1 MQYNS
6 ENLKFLNEKLEL
18 LLKKQELFSRE
29 IWEIK
34 DQIQT
39 LNSEANKVISNKPE
53 HKIESQPVLPKQED
67 TTKLEITPITTI
79 RKKPQPTTST
89 PKYTAKQKSDLE
101 KFIGENLINKIGILI
116 TIIGVAIG
124 AKYSIENELISPLTR
139 IILGYVMGL
148 GLLGFGLKLKEKY
161 KSFSAVLISGAM
173 VVMYFI
179 TFAAY
184 SFYDL
189 IPQTFAFLLMVVFTV
204 FTVVAALNYNLAIIA
219 HLGLVGAYAV
229 PFLLSNNS
237 GRIEI
242 LFTNVTI
249 INIGIL
255 FISIKKY
262 WKSIYYSSFL
272 LTWII
277 YLSWYF
283 FSYVPENFS
292 LAFLFLTVF
301 FIVFYCTFLA
311 YKLIKK
317 EIFNIGDI
325 ILLLA
330 NSFIFYGIGYALLSN
345 HNSGEALLGIFTLLN
360 ALIHFGVT
368 FLIYKQKLADKN
380 LFYLIAGMV
389 LVFLTLAVPVQL
401 DGNWV
406 TIIWAGEAAVLF
418 WIGRTKMVSVYEK
431 LSYILMGLAFISLV
445 QDWMFYSRFN
455 YLGEEIT
462 FTPIFNLRFLTS
474 ILFLSGFGFIIHFFR
489 NEKYVSPFTKGS
501 LIYKLISIG
510 IPAIFLFVLYNC
522 FRIEITEYWNL
533 KYNASTIEINEL
545 NNSYTNYYT
554 NEDYRYFRIIW
565 IYVYSLMFLAILSF
579 LNIKKLKNEILG
591 YVLIVVSAFAF
602 LLFFTEGI
610 VTLTNLRQ
618 TYIDNTLSEYYNRS
632 VFNILIRYIAII
644 SVLALVF
651 AGLLSVKSG
660 VMKNKLNTPFT
671 VLLHLIILAIL
682 STELISWMDLA
693 GSTQSYK
700 LGLSILWGLYA
711 LLLIVIGIWK
721 RIAFLRIM
729 AIVLF
734 GFTLLKLFLYD
745 ISHLNT
751 ISKTIVFVSLG
762 VLLLIISFLYNKF
775 KSKITN
781 DLEE

>member
-53 HKIESQPVLPKQED
+53 HKIESQPVLPKQKD

-242 LFTNVTI
+242 LFTYITI

-277 YLSWYF
+277 YLSWHF
-283 FSYVPENFS
+283 FSYIPENFS

-317 EIFNIGDI
+317 EIFNIGNI

-360 ALIHFGVT
+360 ALVHFGVT

-445 QDWMFYSRFN
+445 QDWMFYSHFN

-474 ILFLSGFGFIIHFFR
+474 ILFLSAFGFIIHFFR
-489 NEKYVSPFTKGS
+489 NEKYVSPFTKGN

-533 KYNASTIEINEL
+533 KYNVSTIEINEL

-618 TYIDNTLSEYYNRS
+618 TYIDNTWSEYYNRS

-671 VLLHLIILAIL
+671 VLRHLIILAIL